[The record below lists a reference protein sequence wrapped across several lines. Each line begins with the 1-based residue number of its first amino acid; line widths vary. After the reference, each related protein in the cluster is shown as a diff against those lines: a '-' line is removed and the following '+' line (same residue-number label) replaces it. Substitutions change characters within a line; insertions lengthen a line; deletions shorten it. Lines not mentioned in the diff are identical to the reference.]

1 MTNSSSNSAQPS
13 LETERLLLRPFRADD
28 GNNLFRLYGNPEV
41 MNIRKIGLQTRE
53 QSNLQLAEIVDHW
66 QRRGFGLA
74 AVMEKSTSAFIGEC
88 GLRERVPG
96 LDEIELSY
104 GLVPDA
110 WGRGYASEAGKA
122 ALDHGLNELRL
133 ETIYAHARAD
143 NHASRRVLEKLGF
156 LLVEYLD
163 KDAAHQVAR
172 YAIVRDNQ
180 MAQEDKAS

>member
-1 MTNSSSNSAQPS
+1 MTNSSSTSAQAS
-13 LETERLLLRPFRADD
+13 LETERLLLRPFRVDD
-28 GNNLFRLYGNPEV
+28 GDNLFRLYGDPGV

-53 QSNLQLAEIVDHW
+53 QSDLQLAEIVEHW
-66 QRRGFGLA
+66 ERRKFGLC

-88 GLRERVPG
+88 GLRERLPG

-110 WGRGYASEAGKA
+110 WGQGYASEAGKA
-122 ALDHGLNELRL
+122 ALDHGLNALRL

-156 LLVEYLD
+156 SLVNYLD
-163 KDAAHQVAR
+163 KDAGHQVAR

-180 MAQEDKAS
+180 MVQEDKAS